1 MSLKEQDRISLVAL
15 GLEKSDKMLAEAD
28 RLVEQGV
35 WSLVAN

>member
-28 RLVEQGV
+28 RLVELRCLESGR
-35 WSLVAN
+35 